1 MFSMIDYREEF
12 FVRLYRCWLIVS
24 MLGFNKKGDKIL
36 SIKKAAFFDFLVR
49 NPKSFHDFLVKFERI
64 PKEAPY
70 KEVLY
75 SSNIGYGAFQDYQD
89 FLKSVL
95 VLESEGYLEITRA
108 GDDFLV
114 VPTNKKFAQEM
125 IPPSTWQINIG
136 LLKPLVS
143 KSLSVLYK
151 GVLANEYGKKP
162 LYLCEENYYPRCKL
176 FV

>member
-1 MFSMIDYREEF
+1 MLSIIDYREEF

-24 MLGFNKKGDKIL
+24 ILGFNRKGEKIL

-49 NPKSFHDFLVKFERI
+49 NPKSFHEFLVKFERI
-64 PKEAPY
+64 SEETPY

-75 SSNIGYGAFQDYQD
+75 SSNIGYGAFQDYQE
-89 FLKSVL
+89 FLKSAL

-114 VPTNKKFAQEM
+114 SSTNKKFTESM
-125 IPPSTWQINIG
+125 IAPPTWQNNIG

-151 GVLANEYGKKP
+151 GVLSK
-162 LYLCEENYYPRCKL
+162 
-176 FV
+176 

>member
-1 MFSMIDYREEF
+1 MFSIIDYREEF

-24 MLGFNKKGDKIL
+24 ILGFNRKGENIL

-49 NPKSFHDFLVKFERI
+49 NPKLFHEFLVKFERFS
-64 PKEAPY
+64 KEPPCT
-70 KEVLY
+70 EILY
-75 SSNIGYGAFQDYQD
+75 SSNIDYGAFQEYQG

-108 GDDFLV
+108 GDDFLIAS
-114 VPTNKKFAQEM
+114 TNKKFAEAM
-125 IPPSTWQINIG
+125 TPPPTWQINID

-151 GVLANEYGKKP
+151 GVLSK
-162 LYLCEENYYPRCKL
+162 
-176 FV
+176 

>member
-1 MFSMIDYREEF
+1 MFSIIDYREEF

-24 MLGFNKKGDKIL
+24 ILGFNRKGENIL

-49 NPKSFHDFLVKFERI
+49 NPKSFHDFLVKFERLS
-64 PKEAPY
+64 KESPY

-75 SSNIGYGAFQDYQD
+75 SSNIGYGAFQDYQE

-95 VLESEGYLEITRA
+95 VLESEGYLKITRT

-114 VPTNKKFAQEM
+114 ASTNKKFAEAM
-125 IPPSTWQINIG
+125 IPLPTWQINIG
-136 LLKPLVS
+136 LLKPLVN

-151 GVLANEYGKKP
+151 GVLSK
-162 LYLCEENYYPRCKL
+162 
-176 FV
+176 

>member
-1 MFSMIDYREEF
+1 MSSIIDYREEF

-24 MLGFNKKGDKIL
+24 ILGFNQKGKNIL

-49 NPKSFHDFLVKFERI
+49 NPKLFHEFLVKFDRLSNEPPCSEI
-64 PKEAPY
+64 
-70 KEVLY
+70 L
-75 SSNIGYGAFQDYQD
+75 SSNIDYGAFQEYQE

-108 GDDFLV
+108 GDDFFIAS
-114 VPTNKKFAQEM
+114 TNKKFAEAM
-125 IPPSTWQINIG
+125 TPPPTWQINIG

-151 GVLANEYGKKP
+151 GVLSK
-162 LYLCEENYYPRCKL
+162 
-176 FV
+176 

>member
-1 MFSMIDYREEF
+1 MFSIIDYREEF

-24 MLGFNKKGDKIL
+24 ILGFNRKGEKIL
-36 SIKKAAFFDFLVR
+36 SIQKAAFFDFLVR
-49 NPKSFHDFLVKFERI
+49 NPKSFHEFLVKFERLS
-64 PKEAPY
+64 EETHY
-70 KEVLY
+70 KDILY

-95 VLESEGYLEITRA
+95 VLESEGYLEITRE

-114 VPTNKKFAQEM
+114 ASTNKKFTEVM
-125 IPPSTWQINIG
+125 IETPSWQINIR

-151 GVLANEYGKKP
+151 GVLSK
-162 LYLCEENYYPRCKL
+162 
-176 FV
+176 

>member
-1 MFSMIDYREEF
+1 MLSIIDYREEF
-12 FVRLYRCWLIVS
+12 FVRLYLCWLIVS
-24 MLGFNKKGDKIL
+24 ILGFNRKGEKIL

-49 NPKSFHDFLVKFERI
+49 NPKSFHEFLVKFERI
-64 PKEAPY
+64 SEETPY

-75 SSNIGYGAFQDYQD
+75 SSNIGYGAFQDYQE
-89 FLKSVL
+89 FLKSAL

-114 VPTNKKFAQEM
+114 SSTNKKFTEAM
-125 IPPSTWQINIG
+125 IAPPTWQNNIG

-151 GVLANEYGKKP
+151 GVLSK
-162 LYLCEENYYPRCKL
+162 
-176 FV
+176 

>member
-1 MFSMIDYREEF
+1 MLSIIDYREEF

-24 MLGFNKKGDKIL
+24 ILGFNRKGEKIL

-49 NPKSFHDFLVKFERI
+49 NPKSFHELLVKFERI
-64 PKEAPY
+64 SEETPY

-75 SSNIGYGAFQDYQD
+75 SSNIGYGAFQDYQE
-89 FLKSVL
+89 FLKSAL

-114 VPTNKKFAQEM
+114 SSTNKKFTQAM
-125 IPPSTWQINIG
+125 IAPQNWQNNIG

-143 KSLSVLYK
+143 KSLCVLYK
-151 GVLANEYGKKP
+151 GVLSE
-162 LYLCEENYYPRCKL
+162 
-176 FV
+176 

>member
-1 MFSMIDYREEF
+1 MLSIIDYREEF

-24 MLGFNKKGDKIL
+24 ILGFNRKGEKIL

-49 NPKSFHDFLVKFERI
+49 NPKLFHEFLVKFERI
-64 PKEAPY
+64 SEETPY

-75 SSNIGYGAFQDYQD
+75 SSNIGYGAFQDYQE
-89 FLKSVL
+89 FLKSAL

-114 VPTNKKFAQEM
+114 SSTNKKFTEAM
-125 IPPSTWQINIG
+125 IVPPTWQNNIG

-151 GVLANEYGKKP
+151 GVLSK
-162 LYLCEENYYPRCKL
+162 
-176 FV
+176 

>member
-1 MFSMIDYREEF
+1 MFSIIDYREDF

-24 MLGFNKKGDKIL
+24 ILGFNKKGEKIL
-36 SIKKAAFFDFLVR
+36 SIKKAAFFDFLLK
-49 NPKSFHDFLVKFERI
+49 NPKSFHEFLVKFERLS
-64 PKEAPY
+64 KEAPY

-95 VLESEGYLEITRA
+95 VLEKEGYLQITRA
-108 GDDFLV
+108 GDDFLIAS
-114 VPTNKKFAQEM
+114 TNKEFAETM
-125 IPPSTWQINIG
+125 IPNPTWQINIG

-151 GVLANEYGKKP
+151 GVLSK
-162 LYLCEENYYPRCKL
+162 
-176 FV
+176 

>member
-1 MFSMIDYREEF
+1 MLSIIDYREEF

-24 MLGFNKKGDKIL
+24 ILGFNRKGEKIL

-49 NPKSFHDFLVKFERI
+49 NPKSFHEFLVKFERI
-64 PKEAPY
+64 SEETPY

-75 SSNIGYGAFQDYQD
+75 SSNIGYGAFQDYQE
-89 FLKSVL
+89 FLKSAL

-114 VPTNKKFAQEM
+114 SSTNKKFTEAM
-125 IPPSTWQINIG
+125 IPPPTWQNNIG

-151 GVLANEYGKKP
+151 GVLSK
-162 LYLCEENYYPRCKL
+162 
-176 FV
+176 